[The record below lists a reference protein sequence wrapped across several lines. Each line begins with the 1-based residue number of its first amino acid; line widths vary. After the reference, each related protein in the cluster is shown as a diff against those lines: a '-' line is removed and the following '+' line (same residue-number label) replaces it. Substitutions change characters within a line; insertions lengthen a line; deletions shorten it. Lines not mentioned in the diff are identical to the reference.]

1 MDGADASDCAGSG
14 GSAIVL
20 YCIVLYGVVLLCS
33 GYTTGRDASTNQDA
47 TCNYGTVYNM
57 HANERD
63 DINECTRSLLQLK
76 KEPE

>member
-1 MDGADASDCAGSG
+1 MNADIDKSSHRNDLGDALFCS
-14 GSAIVL
+14 
-20 YCIVLYGVVLLCS
+20 VLYGVLLLCS